1 MIRLLIADDHPVVR
15 EGLKR
20 IIIECAD
27 MELVGEVVNGSE
39 VLDKCTK
46 DTVDVLLLDISMP
59 GPGFFELI
67 KRLRVKK
74 PDLRILV
81 LSIHSEDLYAK
92 RALRAGAAGYLTKE
106 RSSEELAEAIRHVYQ
121 GKTYVTTSMAEKLA
135 ADLRKGQKKQTH
147 EMLSEREFQ
156 IFCQLGS
163 GNRITDI
170 AAEMALSPKTVST
183 YRTRIFQKM
192 KFTNNSE
199 LIRYAIENGLLD

>member
-1 MIRLLIADDHPVVR
+1 M
-15 EGLKR
+15 
-20 IIIECAD
+20 
-27 MELVGEVVNGSE
+27 
-39 VLDKCTK
+39 
-46 DTVDVLLLDISMP
+46 DVLLLDISMP

-81 LSIHSEDLYAK
+81 LSIHSEDLYAE
-92 RALRAGAAGYLTKE
+92 RALRAGAAGYLTKD
-106 RSSEELAEAIRHVYQ
+106 RSSEELAEAIRHVYR

-135 ADLRKGQKKQTH
+135 TDLRKGQKKQTH

-199 LIRYAIENGLLD
+199 LIRYAIENGLVD

>member
-20 IIIECAD
+20 IIVECAD
-27 MELVGEVVNGSE
+27 MKLVGEVVNGHE
-39 VLDKCTK
+39 VLEKCTK

-67 KRLRVKK
+67 KRLRVKM

-81 LSIHSEDLYAK
+81 LSIHSENLYAE

-121 GKTYVTTSMAEKLA
+121 GKTYVTGSMAEKLA
-135 ADLRKGQKKQTH
+135 ADLRKDQKEQAH

-156 IFCQLGS
+156 IFCKLGS

-199 LIRYAIENGLLD
+199 LIRYAIENGLVD